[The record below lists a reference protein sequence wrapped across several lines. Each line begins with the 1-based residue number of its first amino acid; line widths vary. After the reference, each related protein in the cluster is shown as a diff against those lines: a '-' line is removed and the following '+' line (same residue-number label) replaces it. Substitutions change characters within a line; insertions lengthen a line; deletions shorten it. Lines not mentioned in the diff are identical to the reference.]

1 MRDNRIK
8 RLIRSEPPAL
18 GLSMTITDPFVAEV
32 VGAAGFDFVLIDT
45 EHGPIAIDQLQSML
59 IALRGSAS
67 TVLVR
72 PPANDHVEIKR
83 ILDLGAE
90 GIVVPEVSTGAECAA
105 AVRAAKYPPAGI
117 RGFGPRR
124 ASRLEGGRKTYLAR
138 ANDEIA
144 VLVMIEHQD
153 ALPNLDEILTTPG
166 LDGIV
171 VGPADLAVSMGHLL
185 DQGHADVEKAIE
197 QVFEAAERHRCPFGI
212 YAAAEA
218 SARKWVGRGAR
229 LVTVGSD
236 IQFVDQG
243 LARTRDLVKSLT
255 AAPAGGGADEPQ

>member
-1 MRDNRIK
+1 MRDNRVK
-8 RLIRSEPPAL
+8 RLIGSGSPAL

-32 VGAAGFDFVLIDT
+32 VGAAGFDFLLIDT

-72 PPANDHVEIKR
+72 PVANDHVMIKR

-90 GIVVPEVSTGAECAA
+90 GIVVPEVSTRDECVAA
-105 AVRAAKYPPAGI
+105 IRAAKYPPEGI

-124 ASRLEGGRKTYLAR
+124 ASRLEGGRQAYLAR

-144 VLVMIEHQD
+144 VFVMIEHQD
-153 ALPNLDEILTTPG
+153 ALASLDEILTTPG

-171 VGPADLAVSMGHLL
+171 VGPADLAVSMGHILEP
-185 DQGHADVEKAIE
+185 GHADVEKAIE
-197 QVFEAAERHRCPFGI
+197 QIFEACGRYGCPFGI

-243 LARTRDLVKSLT
+243 LARARDLVTSLAAT
-255 AAPAGGGADEPQ
+255 AD

>member
-1 MRDNRIK
+1 MRDNRTK
-8 RLIRSEPPAL
+8 RLIAANSPAL

-59 IALRGSAS
+59 IALRGSVS
-67 TVLVR
+67 TALVR
-72 PPANDHVEIKR
+72 TPANDPVSIKR

-90 GIVVPEVSTGAECAA
+90 GIVVPEVSTSEQCAA
-105 AVRAAKYPPAGI
+105 AVRAAKYPPEGI

-124 ASRLEGGRKTYLAR
+124 ASRLDDGRQSYLTR
-138 ANDEIA
+138 ANEEVA
-144 VLVMIEHQD
+144 VFVMIEHRE
-153 ALPNLDEILTTPG
+153 ALSDIDGILTTPG
-166 LDGIV
+166 LDGIL
-171 VGPADLAVSMGHLL
+171 VGPADLAVSMGHIL
-185 DQGHADVEKAIE
+185 DQQHADVQKAIE
-197 QVFEAAERHRCPFGI
+197 QVFEACGRRGFPFGI

-218 SARKWVGRGAR
+218 AARKWVSRGAR

-243 LARTRDLVKSLT
+243 LARTRDLVTSLT
-255 AAPAGGGADEPQ
+255 STGE

>member
-1 MRDNRIK
+1 MRDNRAK
-8 RLIRSEPPAL
+8 RLIASGGRAL

-59 IALRGSAS
+59 IALRGSVS

-72 PPANDHVEIKR
+72 PPANDHVSIKR

-90 GIVVPEVSTGAECAA
+90 GIVVPEVSSRAECAA
-105 AVRAAKYPPAGI
+105 AVRAAKYPPEGI

-124 ASRLEGGRKTYLAR
+124 ASRLEGGRQAYLAR
-138 ANDEIA
+138 ANDEVA
-144 VLVMIEHQD
+144 VFVMIEHQD
-153 ALPNLDEILTTPG
+153 ALDNLDQILTTPG

-171 VGPADLAVSMGHLL
+171 VGPADLAVSMGHILEP
-185 DQGHADVEKAIE
+185 GHADVEKAIE
-197 QVFEAAERHRCPFGI
+197 QVLEACERHGCPFGI

-218 SARKWVGRGAR
+218 SARKWVGRGAK

-243 LARTRDLVKSLT
+243 LARARDLVTSLN
-255 AAPAGGGADEPQ
+255 AGGNK

>member
-1 MRDNRIK
+1 MRDNRVK
-8 RLIRSEPPAL
+8 QLIASGSPAL
-18 GLSMTITDPFVAEV
+18 GLSMTITDPFVSEV

-45 EHGPIAIDQLQSML
+45 EHGPVAIDQLQSML
-59 IALRGSAS
+59 IALRGSPS

-72 PPANDHVEIKR
+72 PPSGDPVAIKR

-90 GIVVPEVSTGAECAA
+90 GIVVPEVSTAEECAA
-105 AVRAAKYPPAGI
+105 AVRSAKYPPDGI

-124 ASRLEGGRKTYLAR
+124 ASRLGGGRQSYLQR
-138 ANDEIA
+138 ANEEIA
-144 VLVMIEHQD
+144 VFVMIEHQD
-153 ALPNLDEILTTPG
+153 AVPELDGILTTPG

-171 VGPADLAVSMGHLL
+171 VGPADLAVSMGHILEP
-185 DQGHADVEKAIE
+185 QHADMQKTIE
-197 QVFEAAERHRCPFGI
+197 QIFDACERHGRPFGI

-218 SARKWVGRGAR
+218 AARKWVGRGAR

-243 LARTRDLVKSLT
+243 LARARELVTDLTSL
-255 AAPAGGGADEPQ
+255 GR